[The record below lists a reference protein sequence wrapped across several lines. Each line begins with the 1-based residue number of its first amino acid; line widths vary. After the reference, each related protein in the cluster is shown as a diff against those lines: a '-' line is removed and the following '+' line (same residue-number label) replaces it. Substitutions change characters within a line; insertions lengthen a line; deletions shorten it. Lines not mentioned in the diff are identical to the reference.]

1 MYGNRQNSKQTTSS
15 GAKLN
20 TTAEADL
27 GAPRTMM
34 SKFVGGV
41 RCTKEASRID
51 EPIALASIRTAVPVS
66 VPTGDQMNIV
76 HDQDA

>member
-1 MYGNRQNSKQTTSS
+1 
-15 GAKLN
+15 
-20 TTAEADL
+20 
-27 GAPRTMM
+27 M

>member
-1 MYGNRQNSKQTTSS
+1 MYGNRQNSKQTASS

-27 GAPRTMM
+27 GAPQTMM

-41 RCTKEASRID
+41 RCTKDASRID

-66 VPTGDQMNIV
+66 LPPGDHSNIV